1 MKTIVLMVMTL
12 DGIIAKNSEQPNANW
27 ITKADAKLFR
37 EKIREA
43 GVAVMGNNTH
53 KTLGRN
59 PLARLNIVMTRSPE
73 LQTSIPDQLEFT
85 SDEPKKILADLA
97 KRRFREVIICGG
109 AEINSLF
116 LLDDLID
123 ELWVT
128 IEPKLFGRGLGLF
141 TDMNLDQNLEL
152 ITEPE
157 RLGKNS
163 ILVKYR
169 IIR

>member
-37 EKIREA
+37 EKTRAA
-43 GVAVMGNNTH
+43 GVVVMGNNTH
-53 KTLGRN
+53 KTLGRHL
-59 PLARLNIVMTRSPE
+59 LARLNIVMTRSPE

-85 SDEPKKILADLA
+85 SDEPKKILADLS

>member
-59 PLARLNIVMTRSPE
+59 PPARLNIVMTRSPE

-85 SDEPKKILADLA
+85 SDEPKKILADLS

>member
-1 MKTIVLMVMTL
+1 MKTIVLMEMTL

-43 GVAVMGNNTH
+43 GAVIMGNNTH

-59 PLARLNIVMTRSPE
+59 PLARLNIVMTRNPD

-116 LLDDLID
+116 LLDDLIS
-123 ELWVT
+123 ELWV
-128 IEPKLFGRGLGLF
+128 IVEPKLSGKGLGLF
-141 TDMNLDQNLEL
+141 SEMDLDERLEL
-152 ITEPE
+152 ITDPV
-157 RLGKNS
+157 RLGVNS
-163 ILVKYR
+163 LLIKYR

>member
-43 GVAVMGNNTH
+43 GVVVMGNNTH